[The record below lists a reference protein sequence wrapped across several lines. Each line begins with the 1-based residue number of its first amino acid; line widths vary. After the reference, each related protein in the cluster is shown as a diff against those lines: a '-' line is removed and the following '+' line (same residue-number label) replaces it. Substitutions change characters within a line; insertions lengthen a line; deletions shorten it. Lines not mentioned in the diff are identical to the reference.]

1 MNTAMNDM
9 HPTDDEKR
17 RARVD
22 RRQYSYTHYIP
33 ERRSGR
39 DRREDI
45 SDDGLRQP
53 DKEKS

>member
-1 MNTAMNDM
+1 MNTPMNDM